1 MNTEQMFLLNHE
13 EYKSKASKGE
23 TTPHQHLKGNAIMLS
38 YATKWKREGK
48 MGGGGLYKKG
58 SLMNKM
64 YLNKN

>member
-38 YATKWKREGK
+38 DATKWKCEGK
-48 MGGGGLYKKG
+48 IRAPGGNDMRKEV
-58 SLMNKM
+58 
-64 YLNKN
+64 